1 MSDDSYGR
9 PNYLEKESRISQ
21 ACLTQFKRFMRIERS
36 LGLMPKRS
44 LDKGDSGKKTTAK
57 VTPREASSVSLE
69 KKAKVG
75 IWQSSDFILYAGLIV
90 AALFSFYLRAVIP
103 WGRVFSGSSVIFSSE
118 TDAWYHMMLAKG
130 TVINLQ
136 RLWFDP
142 MTYFPH
148 GTPLHFGPFVSW
160 AITIFSYIFG
170 LGQPSNHLIE
180 VVGAFLPA
188 VLGALL
194 VFPVYFIG
202 KELYG
207 KSCGLVSALIIA
219 VLPGQV
225 LSRTTLGFTDHHAAE
240 ILFSSLVMMFLLLAL
255 RSGKSMTFA
264 AVQRNLSAFKK
275 PLLYSAL
282 AGVSLGLYI
291 DAWSS
296 GFLFEGIILIFIML
310 QSIFDHIRGKNVEY
324 LSISGAVAFLV
335 ATLLVLPFVD
345 SYYRFNH
352 YLYSLFQPTILL
364 LGVIAVVFFSVL
376 SKFIKE
382 KRFESYY
389 YPGAL
394 VGLAAIG
401 TTILYFALPQFTKPL
416 LTGLAIFQQKTGGAA
431 TISEAAALFSDGG
444 LFSFGSVLTSFPGI
458 GYSPDPTAL
467 FHLPEILAILFTTF
481 SFALIAL
488 ILLITRNVKFQKPAE
503 ILILTWSLVILIMAL
518 AQNRFTYYYAINVTV
533 LTGFLVTWL
542 LQRFGITYLDL
553 GEIKDPVKLI
563 TSNLKII
570 LAAILFFSFI
580 ILPSLSW
587 SIVYAQ
593 NTDGPDSD
601 WLTSTAWLQ
610 NNTPSPGMD
619 LYDKYERPAG
629 DKYAY
634 PDAAYGI
641 MSWWDYGHLIET
653 VGHRI
658 PNANP
663 FQQGIGSVT
672 QNVAGSSPFFL
683 AENESQAEK
692 VLAALDLNRSKYM
705 NTKYVMIDQLMAVSK
720 FHAMAAWSSL
730 PLIKYTGGVY
740 QLQGEQWVPVQIWRE
755 PYFKSM
761 AARMYF
767 FDGTETAGDMGVGL
781 AYRARDAGNGV
792 TVPVLTEAPK
802 ITKNRTELEAFI
814 NESRRGGDIAE
825 IAAMSPANP
834 AFPLDA
840 LQHYRLVHE
849 SETAATSNGQK
860 FVKIF
865 EHVPGAVISGNALPG
880 IKVVAAVPIMTN
892 QNRAFLY
899 HQSNTSDASGRFTLV
914 LPYST
919 EGSIV
924 GGTNFDTKPMSAYQL
939 SVGDKVYELKVPEE
953 YVLSG
958 AIITI

>member
-1 MSDDSYGR
+1 MSDESYDR

-57 VTPREASSVSLE
+57 VKPREASSVSLE

-90 AALFSFYLRAVIP
+90 AGLFSFYLRAVIP

-282 AGVSLGLYI
+282 TGVSLGLYI

-296 GFLFEGIILIFIML
+296 GFLFVGIILLFIML

-324 LSISGAVAFLV
+324 LGISGAVAFLV

-364 LGVIAVVFFSVL
+364 LGVVAVIFFSVL
-376 SKFIKE
+376 SRFIKE
-382 KRFESYY
+382 KGFESYY

-401 TTILYFALPQFTKPL
+401 TTILYLALPQFTKPL
-416 LTGLAIFQQKTGGAA
+416 LAGLAIFQQKTGGAA

-444 LFSFGSVLTSFPGI
+444 QFSFASVLASFPGI

-481 SFALIAL
+481 TFALIAL

-518 AQNRFTYYYAINVTV
+518 AQNRFTYYYAINVAI

-542 LQRFGITYLDL
+542 LQRFGITDLDL
-553 GEIKDPVKLI
+553 DEVKDPVKLI

-570 LAAILFFSFI
+570 LAAILIFSFI

-619 LYDKYERPAG
+619 LYEKYVRPAG

-672 QNVAGSSPFFL
+672 QKVAGSSPFFL

-692 VLAALDLNRSKYM
+692 VLEALDLNRSKYM
-705 NTKYVMIDQLMAVSK
+705 NTKYVMIDQPMAVSK
-720 FHAMAAWSSL
+720 FHAIAAWSSL
-730 PLIKYTGGVY
+730 PLIKYMGVVCQQQGG
-740 QLQGEQWVPVQIWRE
+740 QWFQVQIWRE
-755 PYFKSM
+755 SYFKSM
-761 AARMYF
+761 ASRMYF

-802 ITKNRTELEAFI
+802 ITNNRTELEAFI

-834 AFPLDA
+834 AFPLNA

-892 QNRAFLY
+892 QNRVFLY
-899 HQSNTSDASGRFTLV
+899 QQSNTSDASGRFTLV

-919 EGSIV
+919 EGSIA

-953 YVLSG
+953 HVLSG

>member
-1 MSDDSYGR
+1 
-9 PNYLEKESRISQ
+9 
-21 ACLTQFKRFMRIERS
+21 
-36 LGLMPKRS
+36 MPKRS

-57 VTPREASSVSLE
+57 VKPREASSVSSE

-75 IWQSSDFILYAGLIV
+75 IRQSSDFILYTGLIV
-90 AALFSFYLRAVIP
+90 AALFSFYLRAIIP
-103 WGRVFSGSSVIFSSE
+103 WDRVFSGSSVIFSSE

-148 GTPLHFGPFVSW
+148 GTPLHFGPFLSW

-170 LGQPSNHLIE
+170 LGSPSNHLVE

-240 ILFSSLVMMFLLLAL
+240 ILFSSLTMMFLLLAL
-255 RSGKSMTFA
+255 RSGKSMSFS
-264 AVQRNLSAFKK
+264 AVQRNWSAFRT

-296 GFLFEGIILIFIML
+296 GFLFEGIILLFIML
-310 QSIFDHIRGKNVEY
+310 QSIFDHIRRKNVEY
-324 LSISGAVAFLV
+324 LGLSGAITFLV

-345 SYYRFNH
+345 SYYGFNH

-364 LGVIAVVFFSVL
+364 LGVVAVIFFSVL
-376 SKFIKE
+376 SWFIRE
-382 KRFESYY
+382 KGFESYY

-394 VGLAAIG
+394 VGLATIG

-416 LTGLAIFQQKTGGAA
+416 LAGLAIFQQKTGGAA

-444 LFSFGSVLTSFPGI
+444 QFSFGSVLTSFPGI

-481 SFALIAL
+481 TFALIAL

-518 AQNRFTYYYAINVTV
+518 AQNRFTYYYAINVVV

-553 GEIKDPVKLI
+553 DEIKDPAKLI

-570 LAAILFFSFI
+570 LAAILIFSFI

-593 NTDGPDSD
+593 STVGPNSD

-619 LYDKYERPAG
+619 LYDKYERPVG

-641 MSWWDYGHLIET
+641 MSWWDYGHLIENI
-653 VGHRI
+653 GHRI

-672 QNVAGSSPFFL
+672 KNVAGSSPFFL

-720 FHAMAAWSSL
+720 FHAIAAWSSL
-730 PLIKYTGGVY
+730 PFIKYTGGVY
-740 QLQGEQWVPVQIWRE
+740 QQQGEQWVPVQIWRE
-755 PYFKSM
+755 SYFKSM

-834 AFPLDA
+834 AFPLNA

-880 IKVVAAVPIMTN
+880 IKVVATVPIMTN

-899 HQSNTSDASGRFTLV
+899 QQSNTSDASGRFTLV

-953 YVLSG
+953 HVLSG

>member
-1 MSDDSYGR
+1 LAIMS
-9 PNYLEKESRISQ
+9 
-21 ACLTQFKRFMRIERS
+21 
-36 LGLMPKRS
+36 KRS
-44 LDKGDSGKKTTAK
+44 VDKGDSGKKTTAK
-57 VTPREASSVSLE
+57 PKEAKPREASSVPLE
-69 KKAKVG
+69 KKANAAAKAG
-75 IWQSSDFILYAGLIV
+75 IWQNSDLYLYAGLIV
-90 AALFSFYLRAVIP
+90 ATLFSFYLRAIVP
-103 WGRVFSGSSVIFSSE
+103 WNRVFSASGVTFSSE

-170 LGQPSNHLIE
+170 LGQPSEHLIE

-194 VFPVYFIG
+194 VIPVYFIG
-202 KELYG
+202 RELCG

-225 LSRTTLGFTDHHAAE
+225 LSRTTLGFTDHHAGE
-240 ILFSSLVMMFLLLAL
+240 ILFSSLTMMFLLLAL
-255 RSGKSMTFA
+255 RSGKSMSFA
-264 AVQRNLSAFKK
+264 AIQGNWSAFKR

-296 GFLFEGIILIFIML
+296 GFLFEGIILLFIML
-310 QSIFDHIRGKNVEY
+310 QSIFDHIRRKNVEY
-324 LSISGAVAFLV
+324 LGISGAITFLV

-345 SYYRFNH
+345 SYYGFNH

-364 LGVIAVVFFSVL
+364 LGVVAVIFFSVL
-376 SKFIKE
+376 SRFIRE
-382 KRFESYY
+382 KGFSGYY

-416 LTGLAIFQQKTGGAA
+416 LAGLSIFQQKTGGAA
-431 TISEAAALFSDGG
+431 TVGEASALLSSGG
-444 LFSFGSVLTSFPGI
+444 QFSFDSVISSFPGI
-458 GYSPDPTAL
+458 GNIPNLTAM
-467 FHLPEILAILFTTF
+467 PATLAILFTTF
-481 SFALIAL
+481 TLALIAL
-488 ILLITRNVKFQKPAE
+488 ILLITRNVKFPKPAE

-518 AQNRFTYYYAINVTV
+518 AQNRFTYYYAINVAI
-533 LTGFLVTWL
+533 LTGFLVTWA
-542 LQRFGITYLDL
+542 LQRLGIKDLDL
-553 GEIKDPVKLI
+553 NMVKDPAQLI
-563 TSNLKII
+563 ASNLKII
-570 LAAILFFSFI
+570 LAAILIFSFI
-580 ILPSLSW
+580 IVPSVSW

-593 NTDGPDSD
+593 SAGGPDSD

-610 NNTPSPGMD
+610 NNTPEPGMD
-619 LYDKYERPAG
+619 LYEKYVRPADG
-629 DKYAY
+629 KYAY

-641 MSWWDYGHLIET
+641 MSWWDYGHLIEY

-663 FQQGIGSVT
+663 FQQGIGSIT
-672 QNVAGSSPFFL
+672 KNVPGSSPFFL
-683 AENESQAEK
+683 AENESRAEA
-692 VLAALDLNRSKYM
+692 VLAALDLNRSQYM
-705 NTKYVMIDQLMAVSK
+705 NTKYVMIDQPMAVGK
-720 FHAMAAWSSL
+720 FHAMAAWSNIPTS
-730 PLIKYTGGVY
+730 KYMAGVY
-740 QLQGEQWVPVQIWRE
+740 QQQGDSWVPVQIWRE
-755 PYFKSM
+755 SYFKSM

-767 FDGTETAGDMGVGL
+767 FDGTETAGDMGLGL

-792 TVPVLTEAPK
+792 TVPVLTEAPM

-814 NESRRGGDIAE
+814 NESRNQGDNAE
-825 IAAMSPANP
+825 IAAMSPATS
-834 AFPLDA
+834 AYPLDA

-849 SETAATSNGQK
+849 SENTITAGQK
-860 FVKIF
+860 LVKIF
-865 EHVPGAVISGNALPG
+865 EHVPGAVITGNAPAG
-880 IKVVAAVPIMTN
+880 TKVVAQVPIMTN

-899 HQSNTSDASGRFTLV
+899 QQSNTSDAGGRFTLV

-919 EGSIV
+919 EGPIA
-924 GGTNFDTKPMSAYQL
+924 GGTNFDVKPMSAYQL
-939 SVGDKVYELKVPEE
+939 SVGDKSYELKVPEE

-958 AIITI
+958 AVITT

>member
-1 MSDDSYGR
+1 MS
-9 PNYLEKESRISQ
+9 
-21 ACLTQFKRFMRIERS
+21 
-36 LGLMPKRS
+36 KRS
-44 LDKGDSGKKTTAK
+44 VDKGDNGKKTAVKAK
-57 VTPREASSVSLE
+57 PRDASSVPLG
-69 KKAKVG
+69 KKARAAGKAG
-75 IWQSSDFILYAGLIV
+75 IWQSSDLYLYAGLIV
-90 AALFSFYLRAVIP
+90 AALFSFYLRAIVP

-142 MTYFPH
+142 MTNFPH
-148 GTPLHFGPFVSW
+148 GTPLHFGPFLSW

-180 VVGAFLPA
+180 VVGAFMPA

-202 KELYG
+202 RELYG

-240 ILFSSLVMMFLLLAL
+240 ILFSSLTMMFLLLAL
-255 RSGKSMTFA
+255 RSGKSMSFA
-264 AVQRNLSAFKK
+264 AVPRDCSAFRM

-296 GFLFEGIILIFIML
+296 GFLFEGIILLFIML

-345 SYYRFNH
+345 SYYGFNH

-364 LGVIAVVFFSVL
+364 LGVVAVIFFSVL
-376 SKFIKE
+376 SRFIKE
-382 KRFESYY
+382 KGFESYY

-394 VGLAAIG
+394 VGLAALG
-401 TTILYFALPQFTKPL
+401 TTILYFVVPQFTRPL
-416 LTGLAIFQQKTGGAA
+416 LAGLAIFQQRTGGAA
-431 TISEAAALFSDGG
+431 TVGEASALFSNGG
-444 LFSFGSVLTSFPGI
+444 QFSVGSVITSFPGI
-458 GYSPDPTAL
+458 GNIPGLTAMSAA
-467 FHLPEILAILFTTF
+467 LALLFTTF
-481 SFALIAL
+481 TLALIAL
-488 ILLITRNVKFQKPAE
+488 ILLITRNVKFPKPAE
-503 ILILTWSLVILIMAL
+503 ILILTWSLIILIMAI
-518 AQNRFTYYYAINVTV
+518 AQNRFTYYYAINVAI
-533 LTGFLVTWL
+533 LTGFLVIWV
-542 LQRFGITYLDL
+542 LQKLGFDSLDRDL
-553 GEIKDPVKLI
+553 AEVEDQNKRLISYVKLFV
-563 TSNLKII
+563 
-570 LAAILFFSFI
+570 AAALMFVFI
-580 ILPSLSW
+580 IYPSYSM
-587 SIVYAQ
+587 SVIYA
-593 NTDGPDSD
+593 NSAGGPESD
-601 WLTSTAWLQ
+601 WLTATAWLQ
-610 NNTPSPGMD
+610 NNTPEPGMD
-619 LYDKYERPAG
+619 LYEKYVRPAG
-629 DKYAY
+629 GKYAY

-641 MSWWDYGHLIET
+641 MSWWDYGHLIEC

-672 QNVAGSSPFFL
+672 KNIPGSSPFFL
-683 AENESQAEK
+683 AENESQAEA

-705 NTKYVMIDQLMAVSK
+705 NTKYVIIDQPMAVGK
-720 FHAMAAWSSL
+720 FHAMAAWSNIPTS
-730 PLIKYTGGVY
+730 KYMAGVY
-740 QLQGEQWVPVQIWRE
+740 QQQGDSWVPVQIWRE
-755 PYFKSM
+755 SYFKSM

-802 ITKNRTELEAFI
+802 ITRNRTELEAFI
-814 NESRRGGDIAE
+814 NESRSGGDIAE

-834 AFPLDA
+834 AFQLDA

-860 FVKIF
+860 LVKIF

-880 IKVVAAVPIMTN
+880 TKVVAAVPIMTN

-899 HQSNTSDASGRFTLV
+899 QQSNTSDASGRFTLV

-919 EGSIV
+919 EGSIA
-924 GGTNFDTKPMSAYQL
+924 GGTNFDTKPMSAYQVI
-939 SVGDKVYELKVPEE
+939 VGDKTYELKVPEE

-958 AIITI
+958 AVIAI

>member
-1 MSDDSYGR
+1 VSDGLNSCMIQNVYEHRTVSWLLMS
-9 PNYLEKESRISQ
+9 
-21 ACLTQFKRFMRIERS
+21 
-36 LGLMPKRS
+36 KRS
-44 LDKGDSGKKTTAK
+44 LDKGDGGRKTTANAQPAE
-57 VTPREASSVSLE
+57 PREASSVPLE
-69 KKAKVG
+69 EKAKAAGKAG
-75 IWQSSDFILYAGLIV
+75 IWQSSDLYIYIGLIL
-90 AALFSFYLRAVIP
+90 AALLSFYLRASIP
-103 WGRVFSGSSVIFSSE
+103 WNRVFSGSSVIFASE

-142 MTYFPH
+142 MTFFPQ
-148 GTPLHFGPFVSW
+148 GMPLHFGPFVSW
-160 AITIFSYIFG
+160 AIATFSYIFG
-170 LGQPSNHLIE
+170 LGHPSNHLVE
-180 VVGAFLPA
+180 VVGALLPA

-202 KELYG
+202 RELFG
-207 KSCGLVSALIIA
+207 KSCGLISALIIA

-225 LSRTTLGFTDHHAAE
+225 FSRTTLGFTDHHSAE
-240 ILFSSLVMMFLLLAL
+240 ILFSSLTMMFLLLAL
-255 RSGKSMTFA
+255 HSGKGMSFA
-264 AVQRNLSAFKK
+264 GVQSNWSAFKM

-296 GFLFEGIILIFIML
+296 GFLFEGIILLFIML

-324 LSISGAVAFLV
+324 LGISGAITFFV

-345 SYYRFNH
+345 SYYGFNH

-364 LGVIAVVFFSVL
+364 LGVVAVIFFSVL
-376 SKFIKE
+376 SRFVKE
-382 KRFESYY
+382 KGFSEYY

-394 VGLAAIG
+394 VGLGIIG
-401 TTILYFALPQFTKPL
+401 TTILYFALPQFTRPL
-416 LTGLAIFQQKTGGAA
+416 LAGFAIFQQKTGGAA
-431 TISEAAALFSDGG
+431 TVGEASALFSSGG
-444 LFSFGSVLTSFPGI
+444 QFSFGSVITSFPGI
-458 GYSPDPTAL
+458 GYSPDPAAL
-467 FHLPEILAILFTTF
+467 FRLPEVMAFLFTTF
-481 SFALIAL
+481 MFALIAL
-488 ILLITRNVKFQKPAE
+488 ILLIARNIKFQKPAE

-518 AQNRFTYYYAINVTV
+518 AQNRFTYYYAINVAV
-533 LTGFLVTWL
+533 LTGFLVTWAL
-542 LQRFGITYLDL
+542 HRL
-553 GEIKDPVKLI
+553 GIKDVELDGDLAKEPARLI
-563 TSNLKII
+563 ATNIKII
-570 LAAILFFSFI
+570 LAAAFIFAFI

-593 NTDGPDSD
+593 SAGGPDSD

-610 NNTPSPGMD
+610 NNTPYPGMD
-619 LYDKYERPAG
+619 LYEKYERPSEG
-629 DKYAY
+629 RYVY
-634 PDAAYGI
+634 PDTAYGI

-663 FQQGIGSVT
+663 FQQGIGSAT
-672 QNVAGSSPFFL
+672 RNIPGSSPYFL

-692 VLAALDLNRSKYM
+692 VLAALDPNRSPYM
-705 NTKYVMIDQLMAVSK
+705 NTKYVMIDQPMAVGK

-730 PLIKYTGGVY
+730 PNSKYMAGVY
-740 QLQGEQWVPVQIWRE
+740 QPQVDQLVPVQIWRE

-761 AARMYF
+761 TARMYF

-781 AYRARDAGNGV
+781 AYRAMDAGNGV

-802 ITKNRTELEAFI
+802 ITKNRTELDAFVK
-814 NESRRGGDIAE
+814 ERRDNGDNAE
-825 IAAMSPANP
+825 IAAMSPANS
-834 AFPLDA
+834 AFPLEA

-849 SETAATSNGQK
+849 SENTITNSQK

-865 EHVPGAVISGNALPG
+865 EHVPGAVISGNAPAG
-880 IKVVAAVPIMTN
+880 TKVVAAVPIITN

-899 HQSNTSDASGRFTLV
+899 QQSNISDASGRFTLV

-919 EGSIV
+919 EGPIAS
-924 GGTNFDTKPMSAYQL
+924 GTNFDTKPMSAYQL

-958 AIITI
+958 EVITI

>member
-1 MSDDSYGR
+1 MS
-9 PNYLEKESRISQ
+9 
-21 ACLTQFKRFMRIERS
+21 
-36 LGLMPKRS
+36 KRS
-44 LDKGDSGKKTTAK
+44 VDKGDRGKKASAK
-57 VTPREASSVSLE
+57 PNEAKPGSASSVSLE
-69 KKAKVG
+69 KKAKAANNAEF
-75 IWQSSDFILYAGLIV
+75 WRNSDLYVYAGLII
-90 AALFSFYLRAVIP
+90 AAILSFYLRAIIP
-103 WGRVFSGSSVIFSSE
+103 WSRVISESGVIFSSE
-118 TDAWYHMMLAKG
+118 TDSWYHMMLAKG

-136 RLWFDP
+136 RLFFDP
-142 MTYFPH
+142 MTNFPN
-148 GTPLHFGPFVSW
+148 GTPLHFGPLLSW
-160 AITIFSYIFG
+160 AITVFSYIFG
-170 LGQPSNHLIE
+170 LGHPSDHLVE
-180 VVGAFLPA
+180 VVGALMPA
-188 VLGALL
+188 VMGALL

-202 KELYG
+202 KELFG
-207 KSCGLVSALIIA
+207 KSCGLVSALIVA
-219 VLPGQV
+219 VLPGQ
-225 LSRTTLGFTDHHAAE
+225 LFSRTTLGFTDHHAAE
-240 ILFSSLVMMFLLLAL
+240 ILFSTLTIMFLLLAL
-255 RSGKSMTFA
+255 HSGKSMSFA
-264 AVQRNLSAFKK
+264 AVQRNWSAFKR
-275 PLLYSAL
+275 PLLYSVL
-282 AGVSLGLYI
+282 AGISLGLYI

-296 GFLFEGIILIFIML
+296 GFLFEGIILLFIL
-310 QSIFDHIRGKNVEY
+310 VQSIFDHVRGKNVEY
-324 LSISGAVAFLV
+324 LAITSSISFLV

-345 SYYRFNH
+345 SYYGFNH

-364 LGVIAVVFFSVL
+364 MGVVAAVFISVL
-376 SKFIKE
+376 SRFIKE
-382 KRFESYY
+382 KGFSGYY
-389 YPGAL
+389 YPASLAGLVAL
-394 VGLAAIG
+394 G
-401 TTILYFALPQFTKPL
+401 TAFLYIALPQFTKPL
-416 LTGLAIFQQKTGGAA
+416 LAGFAIFQQKTGGAA
-431 TISEAAALFSDGG
+431 TVGEASALFSSGG
-444 LFSFGSVLTSFPGI
+444 QFSVGSVITSFPGI
-458 GYSPDPTAL
+458 GYGPDSTSTSMMA
-467 FHLPEILAILFTTF
+467 IYLAFLLSSFT
-481 SFALIAL
+481 FALIAL
-488 ILLITRNVKFQKPAE
+488 VVLVVRNLKIQRPADIFVLI
-503 ILILTWSLVILIMAL
+503 WSLIILIMTL
-518 AQNRFTYYYAINVTV
+518 AQNRFTYYYAVNVAI
-533 LTGFLVTWL
+533 LTGFLAIWVM
-542 LQRFGITYLDL
+542 QKFGVRDADLDVDL
-553 GEIKDPVKLI
+553 SSDPGRGLTKLI
-563 TSNLKII
+563 LSNSKII
-570 LAAILFFSFI
+570 VAAILIFA
-580 ILPSLSW
+580 LVLMPSISW
-587 SIVYAQ
+587 SKEWAAS
-593 NTDGPDSD
+593 TSGPELD
-601 WLTSTAWLQ
+601 WRTSTAWLQ

-619 LYDKYERPAG
+619 LYEKYVRPAEG
-629 DKYAY
+629 KYAY

>member
-1 MSDDSYGR
+1 MAIMS
-9 PNYLEKESRISQ
+9 
-21 ACLTQFKRFMRIERS
+21 
-36 LGLMPKRS
+36 KRS
-44 LDKGDSGKKTTAK
+44 VDKGDSGKKTTAK
-57 VTPREASSVSLE
+57 PNEAKPREASFVPLE
-69 KKAKVG
+69 KKSNAAAKAS
-75 IWQSSDFILYAGLIV
+75 IWQNSDLYLYVGLIV
-90 AALFSFYLRAVIP
+90 ATLSSFYLRAIVP
-103 WGRVFSGSSVIFSSE
+103 WDRVFSGNSVIFSSE

-202 KELYG
+202 RELCG

-225 LSRTTLGFTDHHAAE
+225 LSRTTLGFTDHHVAE
-240 ILFSSLVMMFLLLAL
+240 ILFSSLTMMFLLLAL
-255 RSGKSMTFA
+255 RSGKSMSFA
-264 AVQRNLSAFKK
+264 AIQRNWSAFKR

-296 GFLFEGIILIFIML
+296 GFLFEGIILLFIML
-310 QSIFDHIRGKNVEY
+310 QSIFDHMRRKNVEY
-324 LSISGAVAFLV
+324 LGISGAITFLV

-345 SYYRFNH
+345 SYYGFNH

-364 LGVIAVVFFSVL
+364 LGVVAVLFFSIL
-376 SKFIKE
+376 SRFIRE
-382 KRFESYY
+382 KGFSGYY

-394 VGLAAIG
+394 VGLTFIG

-416 LTGLAIFQQKTGGAA
+416 LAGLAIFQQRTGGAA
-431 TISEAAALFSDGG
+431 TVGEASALLSSGG
-444 LFSFGSVLTSFPGI
+444 QFSFDSIITSFPGI
-458 GYSPDPTAL
+458 GNIPNLIAMPAA
-467 FHLPEILAILFTTF
+467 LAILFTTF
-481 SFALIAL
+481 TLALIAL
-488 ILLITRNVKFQKPAE
+488 ILLITRNVKFPTPAE

-518 AQNRFTYYYAINVTV
+518 AQNRFTYYYAINVAI
-533 LTGFLVTWL
+533 LTGFLVAWL
-542 LQRFGITYLDL
+542 LQRFSITNLDL
-553 GEIKDPVKLI
+553 DTVKGPAKLI
-563 TSNLKII
+563 ASNGKAI
-570 LAAILFFSFI
+570 LAAILILSFI
-580 ILPSLSW
+580 LLPSYGW

-593 NTDGPDSD
+593 STGGPDSD

-610 NNTPSPGMD
+610 NNTPEPGMG
-619 LYDKYERPAG
+619 LYEKYVRPAG
-629 DKYAY
+629 GKYAY

-641 MSWWDYGHLIET
+641 MSWWDYGHLIEV

-672 QNVAGSSPFFL
+672 KNVPGSSPFFL

-692 VLAALDLNRSKYM
+692 VLTALDLNRSQYM
-705 NTKYVMIDQLMAVSK
+705 NTKYVMIDQPMAVGK
-720 FHAMAAWSSL
+720 FHAMAAWSNIPTS
-730 PLIKYTGGVY
+730 KYMAGVY
-740 QLQGEQWVPVQIWRE
+740 QQQGDSWVPVQIWRE
-755 PYFKSM
+755 SYFKSM

-767 FDGTETAGDMGVGL
+767 FDGTETTGDMGVGL

-792 TVPVLTEAPK
+792 TVPVLTEAPM
-802 ITKNRTELEAFI
+802 ITKNRTDLEAFI
-814 NESRRGGDIAE
+814 NESRNKGDNAE
-825 IAAMSPANP
+825 IAAMSPATS

-849 SETAATSNGQK
+849 SENTITAGQK
-860 FVKIF
+860 LVKTF
-865 EHVPGAVISGNALPG
+865 EHVPGAVIIGNAPAG
-880 IKVVAAVPIMTN
+880 TKVVAAVPIMTN

-899 HQSNTSDASGRFTLV
+899 QQTNTSDAGGRFTLV

-919 EGSIV
+919 EGPIAN
-924 GGTNFDTKPMSAYQL
+924 GTNFDTKPMSAYQL
-939 SVGDKVYELKVPEE
+939 SVGDKAYELKVPEE

-958 AIITI
+958 AVITT

>member
-1 MSDDSYGR
+1 MALMS
-9 PNYLEKESRISQ
+9 
-21 ACLTQFKRFMRIERS
+21 
-36 LGLMPKRS
+36 KRS
-44 LDKGDSGKKTTAK
+44 VDKGDSGKKTTAK
-57 VTPREASSVSLE
+57 PNEATPREASSVPLR
-69 KKAKVG
+69 KKAKAAG
-75 IWQSSDFILYAGLIV
+75 KAGFWQSSDLYLYAGLIV
-90 AALFSFYLRAVIP
+90 AALFSFYLRAIVP
-103 WGRVFSGSSVIFSSE
+103 WNRVFSGSSVIFSSE

-160 AITIFSYIFG
+160 AIATFSYIFG

-202 KELYG
+202 RELCG

-240 ILFSSLVMMFLLLAL
+240 ILFSSLTMMFLLLAL
-255 RSGKSMTFA
+255 HSGKGMTFA
-264 AVQRNLSAFKK
+264 AVQRNLSAFKM

-296 GFLFEGIILIFIML
+296 GFLFEGIILLFIML
-310 QSIFDHIRGKNVEY
+310 QSTFDHIRGKNVEY
-324 LSISGAVAFLV
+324 LGISGAMAFLV

-345 SYYRFNH
+345 SYYGFNH

-364 LGVIAVVFFSVL
+364 LGVVAVVFFSLL
-376 SKFIKE
+376 SRFINE
-382 KRFESYY
+382 KGFKSYY

-401 TTILYFALPQFTKPL
+401 TAILYFVVPQFTRPL
-416 LTGLAIFQQKTGGAA
+416 LAGFSIFQQKTGGAA
-431 TISEAAALFSDGG
+431 TVGEASALFSSGG
-444 LFSFGSVLTSFPGI
+444 QFSFGSVITSFPGI

-467 FHLPEILAILFTTF
+467 FRLPEVLAILFTTF
-481 SFALIAL
+481 TFALIAL
-488 ILLITRNVKFQKPAE
+488 ILLIARNVRFQKPAE
-503 ILILTWSLVILIMAL
+503 ILILTWSLMILIMAL
-518 AQNRFTYYYAINVTV
+518 AQNRFTYYYAINVAI

-542 LQRFGITYLDL
+542 LQRFGIRDEELDL
-553 GEIKDPVKLI
+553 DVANGPAKVI
-563 TSNLKII
+563 TSNIKVI
-570 LAAILFFSFI
+570 LAAILIFLLI
-580 ILPSLSW
+580 IQPSYSW
-587 SIVYAQ
+587 SKVYSQSAG
-593 NTDGPDSD
+593 GPDSD

-610 NNTPSPGMD
+610 NNTPSPGMN
-619 LYDKYERPAG
+619 LYEKYQHPAG
-629 DKYAY
+629 GNYVY
-634 PDAAYGI
+634 PDTAYGI
-641 MSWWDYGHLIET
+641 MSWWDYGHLIEY

-672 QNVAGSSPFFL
+672 KNVSGSSPFFL
-683 AENESQAEK
+683 AENESQAER

-705 NTKYVMIDQLMAVSK
+705 NTKYVMIDQPMAVGK
-720 FHAMAAWSSL
+720 FHAMAAWSSI
-730 PLIKYTGGVY
+730 PYSKYVAGVY
-740 QLQGEQWVPVQIWRE
+740 QQQGDSWVPVQIWRE
-755 PYFKSM
+755 SYFKSM

-781 AYRARDAGNGV
+781 AYRPMDAENGITV
-792 TVPVLTEAPK
+792 TVLTEAPM

-814 NESRRGGDIAE
+814 NESRSKGDNAE
-825 IAAMSPANP
+825 IAAMSPANA
-834 AFPLDA
+834 AFPLEA

-849 SETAATSNGQK
+849 SENTITNGQK

-865 EHVPGAVISGNALPG
+865 EHVPGAVISGNAPAG
-880 IKVVAAVPIMTN
+880 TKVVAAVLIMTN
-892 QNRAFLY
+892 QNRAFIY
-899 HQSNTSDASGRFTLV
+899 QQSNTSDANGRFTLV

-919 EGSIV
+919 EGPIV
-924 GGTNFDTKPMSAYQL
+924 GGTNFDTKPMGAYQL
-939 SVGDKVYELKVPEE
+939 SVGDKVYELKVPEQ

-958 AIITI
+958 DVITS

>member
-1 MSDDSYGR
+1 V
-9 PNYLEKESRISQ
+9 
-21 ACLTQFKRFMRIERS
+21 
-36 LGLMPKRS
+36 
-44 LDKGDSGKKTTAK
+44 DKGESGKKTMAK
-57 VTPREASSVSLE
+57 PNEAELMEASSVPLK
-69 KKAKVG
+69 KKANAAAKAG
-75 IWQSSDFILYAGLIV
+75 IWQNSDLYLYAGLIV
-90 AALFSFYLRAVIP
+90 AALFSFYLRAIVP
-103 WGRVFSGSSVIFSSE
+103 WNRVFSGSSVIFSSE

-170 LGQPSNHLIE
+170 LGHPSDHLVE

-202 KELYG
+202 RELYG

-240 ILFSSLVMMFLLLAL
+240 ILFSSLTMMFLLLAL
-255 RSGKSMTFA
+255 RSGKSMSFA
-264 AVQRNLSAFKK
+264 AVQRNWSAFKA

-296 GFLFEGIILIFIML
+296 GFLFEGIILLFIML
-310 QSIFDHIRGKNVEY
+310 QSIFDHMRRKNVEY
-324 LSISGAVAFLV
+324 LGISGAITFLV

-345 SYYRFNH
+345 SYYGFNH

-364 LGVIAVVFFSVL
+364 LGVVAVIIFSVL
-376 SKFIKE
+376 SRFIRE
-382 KRFESYY
+382 KGFESYY

-394 VGLAAIG
+394 VGLAAVG
-401 TTILYFALPQFTKPL
+401 MTILYFAIPQFTKPL
-416 LTGLAIFQQKTGGAA
+416 LAGLSIFQQKTGGAA
-431 TISEAAALFSDGG
+431 TVGEASALFSSGG
-444 LFSFGSVLTSFPGI
+444 QFSFSSVITSFPGI
-458 GYSPDPTAL
+458 GYSPDPTAV
-467 FHLPEILAILFTTF
+467 FRLPEILAILFTTF
-481 SFALIAL
+481 TLALIAL
-488 ILLITRNVKFQKPAE
+488 ILLFARNVKFPKPAE

-518 AQNRFTYYYAINVTV
+518 SQNRFTYYYAINVAV
-533 LTGFLVTWL
+533 LTGFLVAWL
-542 LQRFGITYLDL
+542 LQRFGVKDLDL
-553 GEIKDPVKLI
+553 DVVKDPVKLI
-563 TSNLKII
+563 ISNLKII
-570 LAAILFFSFI
+570 LAAILIFSFI
-580 ILPSLSW
+580 ILPSFSW

-593 NTDGPDSD
+593 SAGGPESD

-610 NNTPSPGMD
+610 NNTPEPGMD
-619 LYDKYERPAG
+619 LYEKYVRPAKG
-629 DKYAY
+629 NYAY
-634 PDAAYGI
+634 PETAYGV
-641 MSWWDYGHLIET
+641 MSWWDYGHLIEC

-672 QNVAGSSPFFL
+672 QNVSGSSPFFL
-683 AENESQAEK
+683 AENESQAEA
-692 VLAALDLNRSKYM
+692 VLAGLDLNRSQYM
-705 NTKYVMIDQLMAVSK
+705 NTKYVMIDQPMAVGK
-720 FHAMAAWSSL
+720 FHAMAAWSNIPTSRYVSL
-730 PLIKYTGGVY
+730 VAQPQGD
-740 QLQGEQWVPVQIWRE
+740 QLRGVQIWRE

-767 FDGTETAGDMGVGL
+767 FDGTETAGNMGVGL
-781 AYRARDAGNGV
+781 AYRNRDVGNGAMF
-792 TVPVLTEAPK
+792 PVLTEAPM
-802 ITKNRTELEAFI
+802 ITRNRTELEAFI
-814 NESRRGGDIAE
+814 NESRDKGDNAE

-849 SETAATSNGQK
+849 SENTITAGQK
-860 FVKIF
+860 FVKVF
-865 EHVPGAVISGNALPG
+865 EHVPGAVISGNAPPG
-880 IKVVAAVPIMTN
+880 TKVIAAIPITTN

-899 HQSNTSDASGRFTLV
+899 QQSNISDASGRFILR

-919 EGSIV
+919 EGPIAS
-924 GGTNFDTKPMSAYQL
+924 GTNFDTKPMSAYQL
-939 SVGDKVYELKVPEE
+939 SVGDKIYELKVPEE

-958 AIITI
+958 AVITV

>member
-1 MSDDSYGR
+1 MS
-9 PNYLEKESRISQ
+9 
-21 ACLTQFKRFMRIERS
+21 
-36 LGLMPKRS
+36 KRS
-44 LDKGDSGKKTTAK
+44 VDKGDKGKKTTAK
-57 VTPREASSVSLE
+57 PNEAKPREASSVPLE
-69 KKAKVG
+69 KKANAVGKAG
-75 IWQSSDFILYAGLIV
+75 IWQNSDLYLYAGLIV
-90 AALFSFYLRAVIP
+90 AALLSFYLRAIVP
-103 WGRVFSGSSVIFSSE
+103 WNRVFSGSNVIFSSE

-160 AITIFSYIFG
+160 AIATFSYIFG
-170 LGQPSNHLIE
+170 LGQPSNHLVE

-188 VLGALL
+188 VLGTLL

-202 KELYG
+202 RELFG
-207 KSCGLVSALIIA
+207 KSCGLISALIIA

-225 LSRTTLGFTDHHAAE
+225 LSRTTLGFTDHHGAE
-240 ILFSSLVMMFLLLAL
+240 ILFSSLTMMFLLFAL
-255 RSGKSMTFA
+255 HSGKGMSFA
-264 AVQRNLSAFKK
+264 SVQRNWSAFKR

-296 GFLFEGIILIFIML
+296 GFLFEGIILLFIML

-324 LSISGAVAFLV
+324 LAISGAIAFLA

-345 SYYRFNH
+345 SYYGFNH

-364 LGVIAVVFFSVL
+364 LGVVAVIFFSVL
-376 SKFIKE
+376 SRFIRE
-382 KRFESYY
+382 KGFSNYY

-394 VGLAAIG
+394 AGLAAIG
-401 TTILYFALPQFTKPL
+401 TTILYFALPQFTRPL
-416 LTGLAIFQQKTGGAA
+416 LAGFAIFQQRTGGAA
-431 TISEAAALFSDGG
+431 TVGEASALLSEGG
-444 LFSFGSVLTSFPGI
+444 AFSFGNVLTSFPGL
-458 GYSPDPTAL
+458 GSYPA
-467 FHLPEILAILFTTF
+467 FFQLPGVLAILFTTF
-481 SFALIAL
+481 TFALLAL
-488 ILLITRNVKFQKPAE
+488 ILLAVRNAKSQKPAE
-503 ILILTWSLVILIMAL
+503 ILILTWSLIILSMAL
-518 AQNRFTYYYAINVTV
+518 AQNRFTYYYAINVAI
-533 LTGFLVTWL
+533 LTGFLVTWA
-542 LQRFGITYLDL
+542 LQRFGIGDVEW
-553 GEIKDPVKLI
+553 GSEVAKGPAKLI

-570 LAAILFFSFI
+570 LAAILIFVLI
-580 ILPSLSW
+580 IQPSLSW
-587 SIVYAQ
+587 SLVYAQ
-593 NTDGPDSD
+593 SAGGPDSD

-619 LYDKYERPAG
+619 LYEKYQRPADG
-629 DKYAY
+629 KYAY
-634 PDAAYGI
+634 PDTAYGI

-663 FQQGIGSVT
+663 FQQGIGSIT
-672 QNVAGSSPFFL
+672 KNIPGSSPFFL

-692 VLAALDLNRSKYM
+692 VLADLDLNRSQYM
-705 NTKYVMIDQLMAVSK
+705 NTKYVMIDQPMAVGK
-720 FHAMAAWSSL
+720 FHAMAAWSAIPTS
-730 PLIKYTGGVY
+730 KYMAGVY
-740 QLQGEQWVPVQIWRE
+740 QPQGDQWVPVQIWRE

-781 AYRARDAGNGV
+781 AYRAMDAGNGI

-802 ITKNRTELEAFI
+802 ITKNRTELQAFI
-814 NESRRGGDIAE
+814 NESRNNGDNAE
-825 IAAMSPANP
+825 IAAMSPASP
-834 AFPLDA
+834 AFPLEA

-849 SETAATSNGQK
+849 SENTITAGQK
-860 FVKIF
+860 FVKTF
-865 EHVPGAVISGNALPG
+865 EHVPGAVISGNAPPG
-880 IKVVAAVPIMTN
+880 TKVVAQVPVMTN

-899 HQSNTSDASGRFTLV
+899 QQSNISDASGQFTLV

-919 EGSIV
+919 EGSIA
-924 GGTNFDTKPMSAYQL
+924 GSTNFDTMPMGAYQL
-939 SVGDKVYELKVPEE
+939 SVGDKVYELRVPEE

-958 AIITI
+958 AVITL

>member
-1 MSDDSYGR
+1 MALMS
-9 PNYLEKESRISQ
+9 
-21 ACLTQFKRFMRIERS
+21 
-36 LGLMPKRS
+36 KRS
-44 LDKGDSGKKTTAK
+44 VDKGESGKKTMAK
-57 VTPREASSVSLE
+57 PNEAELMEASSAPLK
-69 KKAKVG
+69 KKANASAKAG
-75 IWQSSDFILYAGLIV
+75 IWQNSDLYLYAGLIV
-90 AALFSFYLRAVIP
+90 AALFSFYLRAIVP
-103 WGRVFSGSSVIFSSE
+103 WNRVFSGNSVIFSSE

-136 RLWFDP
+136 RMWFDP

-148 GTPLHFGPFVSW
+148 GTPLHFGPFLSW

-170 LGQPSNHLIE
+170 LGHPSNHLVE

-202 KELYG
+202 RELYG

-225 LSRTTLGFTDHHAAE
+225 LSRTTLGFTDHHAGE
-240 ILFSSLVMMFLLLAL
+240 ILFSSLTMMFLLLAL
-255 RSGKSMTFA
+255 HSGKSMSFA
-264 AVQRNLSAFKK
+264 AVQKNWSAYKR

-296 GFLFEGIILIFIML
+296 GFLFEGIILLFIML
-310 QSIFDHIRGKNVEY
+310 QSIFDHIRRKNVEY
-324 LSISGAVAFLV
+324 LGLSGAITFLV
-335 ATLLVLPFVD
+335 ATLMVLPFVD
-345 SYYRFNH
+345 SYYGFNH

-364 LGVIAVVFFSVL
+364 LGVVAVIFFSVL
-376 SKFIKE
+376 SRFIRE
-382 KRFESYY
+382 KGFESYY

-416 LTGLAIFQQKTGGAA
+416 LAGLSIFQQKTGGAA
-431 TISEAAALFSDGG
+431 TVGEASALFSSGG
-444 LFSFGSVLTSFPGI
+444 QFSLGSVITSFPGI
-458 GYSPDPTAL
+458 GYSPDPTAV
-467 FHLPEILAILFTTF
+467 FRLPEILAILFTTF
-481 SFALIAL
+481 TLALIAL
-488 ILLITRNVKFQKPAE
+488 ILLLSRNVKAPKPAD

-518 AQNRFTYYYAINVTV
+518 AQNRFTYYYAINVAI
-533 LTGFLVTWL
+533 LTGFLVAWL
-542 LQRFGITYLDL
+542 LQKFGITDLDL
-553 GEIKDPVKLI
+553 NMVEDPAKLVI
-563 TSNLKII
+563 SNLKTI
-570 LAAILFFSFI
+570 LAAILIFLFI
-580 ILPSLSW
+580 IMPSLNW

-593 NTDGPDSD
+593 SAGGPDSD

-610 NNTPSPGMD
+610 NNTPEPGMD
-619 LYDKYERPAG
+619 LYEKYVRPAKG
-629 DKYAY
+629 NYAY
-634 PDAAYGI
+634 PETAYGV
-641 MSWWDYGHLIET
+641 MSWWDYGHLIEC

-672 QNVAGSSPFFL
+672 KNISGSSPFFL
-683 AENESQAEK
+683 AENESQAEA
-692 VLAALDLNRSKYM
+692 VLAGLDLNRSQYM
-705 NTKYVMIDQLMAVSK
+705 NTKYVMIDQPMAVGK
-720 FHAMAAWSSL
+720 FHAMAAWSSI
-730 PLIKYTGGVY
+730 PTSKYMAGVY
-740 QLQGEQWVPVQIWRE
+740 QQQGDSWVPVQIWLE

-767 FDGTETAGDMGVGL
+767 FDGSETAGDMGVGL

-792 TVPVLTEAPK
+792 MVPVLTEAPM
-802 ITKNRTELEAFI
+802 ITRNRTELEAFI
-814 NESRRGGDIAE
+814 KESRDKGDNAE

-834 AFPLDA
+834 AFPLEA

-849 SETAATSNGQK
+849 SENTITAGQK
-860 FVKIF
+860 FVKVF
-865 EHVPGAVISGNALPG
+865 EHVPGAVVSGNAPAG
-880 IKVVAAVPIMTN
+880 TKVVAAIPIMTN

-899 HQSNTSDASGRFTLV
+899 QQSNTSDAGGRFILR

-919 EGSIV
+919 EGPIAS
-924 GGTNFDTKPMSAYQL
+924 GTNFDTKPMSAYQL
-939 SVGDKVYELKVPEE
+939 SVGDKTYELKVPEE

-958 AIITI
+958 DVITV

>member
-1 MSDDSYGR
+1 MS
-9 PNYLEKESRISQ
+9 
-21 ACLTQFKRFMRIERS
+21 
-36 LGLMPKRS
+36 KRS
-44 LDKGDSGKKTTAK
+44 VDKGDSGKKTTVKPNEAK
-57 VTPREASSVSLE
+57 PREASFVPLE
-69 KKAKVG
+69 KKANAAAKAG
-75 IWQSSDFILYAGLIV
+75 IWQNSDLYLYAGLIV
-90 AALFSFYLRAVIP
+90 ATLLSFYLRAIVP
-103 WGRVFSGSSVIFSSE
+103 WDRVFSGNSVIFSSE

-170 LGQPSNHLIE
+170 LGHPSNHLIE

-202 KELYG
+202 RELCG

-225 LSRTTLGFTDHHAAE
+225 LSRSTLGFTDHHVAE
-240 ILFSSLVMMFLLLAL
+240 ILFSSLTMMFLLLAL
-255 RSGKSMTFA
+255 RSGKSMSFA
-264 AVQRNLSAFKK
+264 AIQRNWSAFKR

-296 GFLFEGIILIFIML
+296 GFLFEGIILLFIML
-310 QSIFDHIRGKNVEY
+310 QSIFDHIRRKNVEY
-324 LSISGAVAFLV
+324 LGLSGAITFLV

-345 SYYRFNH
+345 SYYGFNH

-364 LGVIAVVFFSVL
+364 LGVVAVIFFSVL
-376 SKFIKE
+376 SRFIRE
-382 KRFESYY
+382 KGFSGYY

-416 LTGLAIFQQKTGGAA
+416 LAGLAIFQQKTGGAA
-431 TISEAAALFSDGG
+431 TVGEASALFSSGG
-444 LFSFGSVLTSFPGI
+444 QWSFDSVITSFPGI
-458 GYSPDPTAL
+458 GNIPGLTAM
-467 FHLPEILAILFTTF
+467 PATLAILFTTF
-481 SFALIAL
+481 TLALIAL
-488 ILLITRNVKFQKPAE
+488 ILLITRNVKFPKPAE

-518 AQNRFTYYYAINVTV
+518 AQNRFTYYYAINAAI

-542 LQRFGITYLDL
+542 LQRFSVTDLDL
-553 GEIKDPVKLI
+553 DVVKDPVKLI

-570 LAAILFFSFI
+570 LAAILIFSFI
-580 ILPSLSW
+580 ILPSISW

-593 NTDGPDSD
+593 SAGGPDSD

-610 NNTPSPGMD
+610 NNTPKPGMD
-619 LYDKYERPAG
+619 LYEKYVRPAG
-629 DKYAY
+629 GKYAY

-672 QNVAGSSPFFL
+672 KNVPGSSPFFL

-692 VLAALDLNRSKYM
+692 VLADLDLNRSQYM
-705 NTKYVMIDQLMAVSK
+705 NTKYVMIDQPMAVGK
-720 FHAMAAWSSL
+720 FHAMAAWSNIPTS
-730 PLIKYTGGVY
+730 KYMAGVY
-740 QLQGEQWVPVQIWRE
+740 QQQGDSWVPVQIWRE
-755 PYFKSM
+755 SYFKSM

-767 FDGTETAGDMGVGL
+767 FDGTETTGDMGVGL

-792 TVPVLTEAPK
+792 TVPVLTEAPM

-814 NESRRGGDIAE
+814 NESRNKGDNAE
-825 IAAMSPANP
+825 IAAMSPATS

-849 SETAATSNGQK
+849 SENTITAGQK
-860 FVKIF
+860 LVKTF
-865 EHVPGAVISGNALPG
+865 EHVPGAVIIGNAPAG
-880 IKVVAAVPIMTN
+880 TKVEAAVPIMTN

-899 HQSNTSDASGRFTLV
+899 KQTNTSDAGGRFTLV

-919 EGSIV
+919 EGPIAN
-924 GGTNFDTKPMSAYQL
+924 GTNFDTKPMSAYQL
-939 SVGDKVYELKVPEE
+939 SVGDKAYELKVPEE

-958 AIITI
+958 AVITT